1 MGGCRKTLNLIVLKR
16 MKENKAFLDTN
27 ILLYLL
33 SVDETK
39 AMQAE
44 KVIVDGGTI
53 SVQVLNEFASVSRR
67 KLKMPFSEIQE
78 ILSQIRMMCS
88 VEQMTV
94 NVHDR
99 GLQIAALYGFSIYD
113 AMIIATALI
122 ADCTILYSEDLQDG
136 QIIDDQLMI
145 RNPFIGVVE

>member
-1 MGGCRKTLNLIVLKR
+1 MGGYRRTLNLIALKR
-16 MKENKAFLDTN
+16 MKEDKAFLDTN

-33 SVDETK
+33 SADETK

-44 KVIVDGGTI
+44 NTIVGGGTI

-67 KLKMPFSEIQE
+67 KLKMPFAEIQE
-78 ILSQIRMMCS
+78 ILSQIRMMCF
-88 VEQMTV
+88 VEPITV

-99 GLQIAALYGFSIYD
+99 GLQVAEHYGFSIYD
-113 AMIIATALI
+113 AMIVATALL

-136 QIIDDQLMI
+136 QVIDSQLMI
-145 RNPFIGVVE
+145 RNPFIGIVG